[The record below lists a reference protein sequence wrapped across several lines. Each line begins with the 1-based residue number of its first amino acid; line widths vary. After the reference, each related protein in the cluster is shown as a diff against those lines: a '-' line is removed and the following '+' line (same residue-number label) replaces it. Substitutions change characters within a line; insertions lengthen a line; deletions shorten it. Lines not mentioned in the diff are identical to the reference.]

1 MNAPVRTP
9 ELAESARAVAE
20 RARAFHAAGHTR
32 SEASR
37 RARLLALRAA
47 IQKFE
52 PQIYDALKRDLGKPK
67 MEAYPAEI
75 GITIGEINHLLH
87 GLRGWMKPRRVATPL
102 VAMPGRSALVPEP
115 LGTALIISP
124 WNYPFQLAVHP
135 IAGAIAAGCNVVLKP
150 SELSPA
156 TSAVIAAMMKD
167 AFPADDGFI
176 QVLQGGPEVSTA
188 LLEEKWD
195 LVFFTGST
203 HVGRIV
209 AQAAAR
215 HLTPTVLV
223 LGGKSPTFIDADA
236 DLEVTA
242 RRIAW
247 GKFYNA
253 GQTCIAP
260 DYVLAHASIHDAFVA
275 AMKRAVTELFGADPQ
290 ASPDYGRIVSER
302 HWKRLDAL
310 KAGGTVA
317 LGGQGDLATKYL
329 APTLL
334 TAVDAQSPLMQ
345 EEIFGPLLPVL
356 KVDDMD
362 EGIRFVNARPKP
374 LALYAFT
381 KSSAT
386 AEKIL
391 SRCSSG
397 GAIVNDVLLHISV
410 AGLPFGGV
418 GDSGMGG
425 YHGRHS
431 FDVFS
436 HLKGV
441 VKKPFWM
448 DLKLRYPPYKE
459 SNLGLFKKL
468 ME

>member
-1 MNAPVRTP
+1 MSDSLRP
-9 ELAESARAVAE
+9 EAARAVAE
-20 RARAFHAAGHTR
+20 RARTFFAAGSTL
-32 SEASR
+32 SESAR
-37 RARLLALRAA
+37 RKRLLALRAG
-47 IQKFE
+47 IEKFE
-52 PQIYDALKRDLGKPK
+52 EKIYAALKQDLGKPK

-75 GITIGEINHLLH
+75 GITIGEINHLLS
-87 GLRGWMKPRRVATPL
+87 GLAGWMKPRSVHTPL
-102 VAMPGRSALVPEP
+102 VAMPGRSMLVPEP
-115 LGTALIISP
+115 LGTALIIAP

-135 IAGAIAAGCNVVLKP
+135 LAGAIAAGCNIVLKP

-156 TSAVIAAMMKD
+156 TSAVLEAMLVD
-167 AFPADDGFI
+167 TFGNDGFV
-176 QVLQGGPEVSTA
+176 QVVQGGPAASTA

-209 AQAAAR
+209 AQAAAK
-215 HLTPTVLV
+215 HLTPTVLE
-223 LGGKSPTFIDADA
+223 LGGKSPTFIAADV
-236 DLEVTA
+236 DLAVTA
-242 RRIAW
+242 RRITW

-260 DYVLAHASIHDAFVA
+260 DYVLVDESIHDAFIA
-275 AMKRAVTELFGADPQ
+275 AMKSAIAQLFGTDPQ
-290 ASPDYGRIVSER
+290 SSPDFGRIISDR
-302 HWKRLDAL
+302 HWSRLETL
-310 KAGGTVA
+310 KSGGTVA
-317 LGGQGDLATKYL
+317 LGGESDAKTRYV

-334 TAVDAQSPLMQ
+334 TNVDEKSPLMQ
-345 EEIFGPLLPVL
+345 EEIFGPLLPII
-356 KVDDMD
+356 KVKSVDAA
-362 EGIRFVNARPKP
+362 IAFIKARPKP

-381 KSSAT
+381 RSDAL

-391 SRCSSG
+391 SSCSSG
-397 GAIVNDVLLHISV
+397 GAVINDVLLHISV
-410 AGLPFGGV
+410 PDLPFGGV

-431 FDVFS
+431 FEVFS

-448 DLKLRYPPYKE
+448 DLKLRYPPYRE
-459 SNLGLFKKL
+459 SLLGLFKRL